1 MGYRCIH
8 RDIALNAREPA
19 TLSSHATVSEDRA
32 TPEGRKIL
40 DRCGSEF
47 ESGVAAAPAD
57 QMWCAEKRGSSWRVS
72 ASASWP
78 QGQLDIRHSAA
89 SSLRGDRPHW
99 SGARPGLPG
108 QRRQTCTRRTT
119 QRPRWSRTRRFSHQ
133 QRPWRGATCRGGER
147 CHCASSTPGL
157 VATLPA
163 DDTGAAKAVPEHS
176 APITI
181 PAASA
186 APRISTN

>member
-57 QMWCAEKRGSSWRVS
+57 QMWCAEKRGSSWRFS

-78 QGQLDIRHSAA
+78 QGQLDIRHYAA

-99 SGARPGLPG
+99 SGG
-108 QRRQTCTRRTT
+108 
-119 QRPRWSRTRRFSHQ
+119 
-133 QRPWRGATCRGGER
+133 
-147 CHCASSTPGL
+147 
-157 VATLPA
+157 
-163 DDTGAAKAVPEHS
+163 
-176 APITI
+176 
-181 PAASA
+181 
-186 APRISTN
+186 APRIVRSAAADLHAADDPAATMVAHATVFPPAAAMAWRDMPRGRTVPLCEFDAGIGGNATSR